1 MAVGWE
7 GGLALRRNGGP
18 GCQLEAWWRGW
29 GGSRV
34 EGTKAELKNRDWR
47 SAILKYFC
55 WAERMTSACAWVRVL
70 SLCCCAC
77 TVCVGEPPNWCKQC
91 HRYQEESGGE
101 ERWPKTEL
109 ASGGARGFVTGLSAI
124 PRALVPSSPLYCV
137 SSPGVYLCSQIM
149 FMCSL
154 YRGSWGQFKI
164 FYFSKWTQPQ
174 KFVSRSYGSWIKGR
188 RFPEI
193 LSWAQVSLT
202 CLILFSF

>member
-1 MAVGWE
+1 MGALGASWKPGE
-7 GGLALRRNGGP
+7 GVEEEVEWREQKLNSRTEIGG
-18 GCQLEAWWRGW
+18 QRSWNI
-29 GGSRV
+29 SV
-34 EGTKAELKNRDWR
+34 ELKGWHQHVRECV
-47 SAILKYFC
+47 C
-55 WAERMTSACAWVRVL
+55 WVCAVVHAHACV
-70 SLCCCAC
+70 SLCS